1 MDLFDVRQVGRVR
14 ARTVRLLFLLSLL
27 ICVAS
32 ARAQDAPDKAA
43 DKTPTKAA
51 EAKEAP
57 PQLDAPGVYRRTLK
71 STAWSRHPVAGG
83 GISEGTAWVLDAE
96 KGLLVTNEHVV
107 AGVDEVDVFFPVAKD
122 GKTVLDQAFYL
133 NEVKPLVGR
142 VIDRDTKVDLALVK
156 VDAVPKDVIALPLA
170 AESPE
175 PGQRVFTLGSQPQ
188 GSEGMWIFTTG
199 EVRQVYRRSHARGH
213 VARMVETQLPTN
225 PGNSGGAVVN
235 DRAEVV
241 AVVEGAATDARLV
254 SVFVDIHELRD
265 YLKQSVPLAD
275 PKTANDY
282 NTRGTRR
289 HDEGRHDA
297 AIADYTESLR
307 LNPEQP
313 IVLTNRGWAF
323 YANEDY
329 DAALAD
335 FEEALG
341 KDREF
346 GSAYEGRGTTYREM
360 GKYDQAIKD
369 LTHAIRL
376 DPNDPGLYQRRAT
389 AYELDSQ
396 LKNALADR
404 NRAVQRD
411 DSNFDY
417 HYQRGQTLRKL
428 RQFDEALED
437 FQRAASLAPASAAV
451 CYEIGYVYQD
461 RKDYAQAVFFYDLAI
476 KRDDTIASFYNNR
489 GLCKT
494 ELKEYPGA
502 AQDFLKAIELRPDHA
517 PYHRRL
523 GIVFHE
529 AGQDEIAL
537 KHFNKAAELDP
548 VDTDTY
554 HWRAKSHDALGNK
567 DEAAADRKKAKE

>member
-1 MDLFDVRQVGRVR
+1 M
-14 ARTVRLLFLLSLL
+14 
-27 ICVAS
+27 
-32 ARAQDAPDKAA
+32 
-43 DKTPTKAA
+43 
-51 EAKEAP
+51 
-57 PQLDAPGVYRRTLK
+57 
-71 STAWSRHPVAGG
+71 
-83 GISEGTAWVLDAE
+83 
-96 KGLLVTNEHVV
+96 
-107 AGVDEVDVFFPVAKD
+107 
-122 GKTVLDQAFYL
+122 LDQAYYL

-275 PKTANDY
+275 PKTRQRLQHPGHAAPRRRPPRRR
-282 NTRGTRR
+282 RGRLHRVVATQSRAADRADQPGLGVLRQRGLRR
-289 HDEGRHDA
+289 RAG
-297 AIADYTESLR
+297 AISRRPWPKTASL
-307 LNPEQP
+307 
-313 IVLTNRGWAF
+313 
-323 YANEDY
+323 
-329 DAALAD
+329 
-335 FEEALG
+335 
-341 KDREF
+341 

-389 AYELDSQ
+389 AYELDNQ

-411 DSNFDY
+411 DGNFDY

-428 RQFDEALED
+428 RQFDEAIED
-437 FQRAASLAPASAAV
+437 FQRAASLAPANAAV

-494 ELKEYPGA
+494 ELKEYLDA
-502 AQDFLKAIELRPDHA
+502 AHDFLKAIELRPDHA
-517 PYHRRL
+517 PYYRRL

-537 KHFNKAAELDP
+537 KHFNKAVELDP
-548 VDTDTY
+548 DDTDTY

-567 DEAAADRKKAKE
+567 DEAAADRKKAKEVGSVLAAG